1 MLINCWRDE
10 NLFRAFNSFSDLI
23 VLMVT
28 MWLLVQLMVPSMFGM
43 YSLGSWR
50 ELLPSITGEG
60 KLPILSEAGSGL

>member
-1 MLINCWRDE
+1 MTEQTL
-10 NLFRAFNSFSDLI
+10 SFSALRR